1 MLRTTLTNYKLV
13 LFLLRSTAFSL
24 LIAVDTYFFVYQR
37 HKASVVRQHRET
49 ANVVITLLLGLGI
62 SLITTNFWALGG
74 EKKKAGGLLGQ
85 YWVNGGLKK
94 PILIKTRPCGF
105 SHCHE

>member
-24 LIAVDTYFFVYQR
+24 LIAVDTYCFVYQR

-49 ANVVITLLLGLGI
+49 ANVVITLLLGL
-62 SLITTNFWALGG
+62 ITTNFWVLGR
-74 EKKKAGGLLGQ
+74 EKKAGGLLGQ
-85 YWVNGGLKK
+85 YWVNGG
-94 PILIKTRPCGF
+94 F
-105 SHCHE
+105 

>member
-37 HKASVVRQHRET
+37 HKDSGVRQHGETPGFECLETILTNYELVLFLLWSTAFSLLIAMDTYFFVYQRHKDSLVRQHRET
-49 ANVVITLLLGLGI
+49 
-62 SLITTNFWALGG
+62 
-74 EKKKAGGLLGQ
+74 
-85 YWVNGGLKK
+85 
-94 PILIKTRPCGF
+94 PGF
-105 SHCHE
+105 ECLERH

>member
-1 MLRTTLTNYKLV
+1 MNAYRTALTNYELV

-24 LIAVDTYFFVYQR
+24 LIAVDTYFFVYLR

-62 SLITTNFWALGG
+62 SLITTNFWVLGG
-74 EKKKAGGLLGQ
+74 EKKKQGV
-85 YWVNGGLKK
+85 YWDSTGEWGFKK
-94 PILIKTRPCGF
+94 
-105 SHCHE
+105 